1 MRNLK
6 PILALILA
14 AALAPNLLAQQAS
27 ISAQPKAS
35 IQPASGTDRFANH
48 LTLHYEAE
56 WRLWKAGTG
65 TLKIEPSG
73 DFQHVT
79 GTAEAAGAVALLY
92 RVEDRIESY
101 FDRKTLCSDRILKH
115 SEEGLHRR
123 DTTLRFDA
131 ASGKSVLDERNL
143 RNGETKHQET
153 DSPAC
158 VTDVLSGIYYL
169 GAQHLEPG
177 TALLFPVNDGG
188 KSFDVTAFVEGREEI
203 KTDAGS
209 FRTVRVAVYSDAGAL
224 KGRGKVWIWYT
235 DDLAHLPVQMRSRLF
250 WGTLTLRLTR
260 MENIRADK

>member
-1 MRNLK
+1 MRTLK
-6 PILALILA
+6 QILLFTLCATLA
-14 AALAPNLLAQQAS
+14 WMAMLPSLTAQQAS
-27 ISAQPKAS
+27 ISAQPTAS
-35 IQPASGTDRFANH
+35 IQSAGGSYRFPNY
-48 LTLHYEAE
+48 LTLHYDAE

-73 DFQHVT
+73 NFQHVT

-92 RVEDRIESY
+92 RVHDRIESY

-123 DTTLRFDA
+123 DTNLRFDPA
-131 ASGKSVLDERNL
+131 TGKSILDERNL

-153 DSPAC
+153 ESPAC

-177 TALLFPVNDGG
+177 TALFFPVNDGG
-188 KSFDVTAFVEGREEI
+188 KSFDVTAFVEGREEV
-203 KTDAGS
+203 KTDVGS
-209 FRTVRVAVYSDAGAL
+209 FHTVRVAVYSDAGAL

-235 DDLAHLPVQMRSRLF
+235 DDTAHLPVQMRSRLF

-260 MENIRADK
+260 LEK